1 MQNFWEGKNVF
12 VTGATGLLGS
22 WLTKSL
28 VDKKANV
35 TILLRDIVPNSLLIT
50 SNYINKVNVAKGELE
65 DYLTILRI
73 LNEYEIDTIFHL
85 GAQAIVSTA
94 NRNPLS
100 TFKSNIEGNWNVLE
114 ASRNSKLV
122 QRIIVASSDKAYGE
136 NKTLP
141 YTEQTPLQG
150 SHPYDVSKSCVDLI
164 AQAYHKTYS
173 LPVAITRCGNIY
185 GGGDLNFNRIVP
197 QTIRHVIKKE
207 RPIIRSDGQ
216 YIRDYIYVEDIVKA
230 CLLLAGNLDRKE
242 IQGQAFNFSIKNK
255 VKVIEIV
262 NLILKLMKSNL
273 KPIILNEVKNEIKE
287 QTLSSEKAK
296 SLLNWQPS
304 YSLEE
309 GLKITIDWY
318 KKYFKEK

>member
-100 TFKSNIEGNWNVLE
+100 TFKSNIEGSWNVLE